1 MATASPTSTSTTDS
15 TFHRSRNTLVTL
27 TATQSVGKFG
37 ALEIDDNA
45 DVTSFSEKPK
55 GDGRWVSGGFFVLSP
70 KVLLT
75 FQATPPFGSAIRSKP
90 SAANVRSPPT
100 SITASGS
107 PWTRCMIENFLKI
120 FGTQVPLRGKYGE
133 LILAWPQNFSHRAH
147 RL

>member
-1 MATASPTSTSTTDS
+1 MATASPTSTSDDLL

-70 KVLLT
+70 KVAPYIAGDSTIWERDPLETLSRERQVSAYKHHGFWQPMDT
-75 FQATPPFGSAIRSKP
+75 LHDRKFLEDLWDTGSA
-90 SAANVRSPPT
+90 
-100 SITASGS
+100 
-107 PWTRCMIENFLKI
+107 PWKI
-120 FGTQVPLRGKYGE
+120 
-133 LILAWPQNFSHRAH
+133 W
-147 RL
+147 